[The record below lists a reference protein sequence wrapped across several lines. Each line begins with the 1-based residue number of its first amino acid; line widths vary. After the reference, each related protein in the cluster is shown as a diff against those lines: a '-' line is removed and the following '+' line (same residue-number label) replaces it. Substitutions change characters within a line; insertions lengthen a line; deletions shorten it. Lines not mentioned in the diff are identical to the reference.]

1 MVRPYDFVCYLE
13 PACIPIISPW
23 GFGVSILYA
32 IWYCQ
37 CMWGLRSFYVHGRV
51 LVHGWQKNKNCNHV
65 HTRRIWRLR
74 SGTFVPRKTG
84 SLALKACVTMRMKF
98 YVWEIM
104 FMPLTAQKYTY
115 TLNGNGIE
123 KHAHHND
130 VCNHRRKIA

>member
-1 MVRPYDFVCYLE
+1 MVE
-13 PACIPIISPW
+13 
-23 GFGVSILYA
+23 
-32 IWYCQ
+32 
-37 CMWGLRSFYVHGRV
+37 
-51 LVHGWQKNKNCNHV
+51 KNINRNHV
-65 HTRRIWRLR
+65 DKHDVEGFWRLR

-104 FMPLTAQKYTY
+104 FMPLSAQKYTY